1 MWHYIGKTKK
11 SVNCRKCEISKMS
24 TSRAAILFWKSYF
37 CRGKLLWK
45 LNEVYVRPPSVK
57 QKGELWNL
65 VDIIYIQPPV
75 STNSIVPPLVK
86 IKSLYL
92 CILLKILLFAHT
104 PSEKKVNWKM
114 REKCEK
120 MRTSRLMAI
129 LSSPLVYNTFW
140 PHNKKK
146 ARRTRNEKA
155 FFFRVFLVIVCI
167 HRNEILYTHLWIHKK
182 KCKKQNKS
190 IKQKRLNERI
200 LILLSFYAIFDT
212 KYNDN

>member
-1 MWHYIGKTKK
+1 VRQFYFE
-11 SVNCRKCEISKMS
+11 NP
-24 TSRAAILFWKSYF
+24 F

-104 PSEKKVNWKM
+104 PSEKKVNCG
-114 REKCEK
+114 KCEK
-120 MRTSRLMAI
+120 NVR
-129 LSSPLVYNTFW
+129 
-140 PHNKKK
+140 K
-146 ARRTRNEKA
+146 
-155 FFFRVFLVIVCI
+155 
-167 HRNEILYTHLWIHKK
+167 
-182 KCKKQNKS
+182 
-190 IKQKRLNERI
+190 
-200 LILLSFYAIFDT
+200 
-212 KYNDN
+212 